1 MSLHPDRKLIRFEES
16 ISETKLVVM
25 IRQEPEDILG
35 LTQLEFTESYDD
47 LDYLVFATL
56 TLPSQN
62 RVALVRHQNSPQPG
76 IEIYVKRDLNNTLEI
91 IQEAL
96 TEMNLTI
103 KDLIWIH
110 PEYERKIYSL
120 PVL

>member
-1 MSLHPDRKLIRFEES
+1 MSFHPDRKLIRFEES